1 MAAAALRSRGG
12 GAVLATLLRPRRGY
26 KSTFLASELELQRSA
41 SPRAP
46 PPPQELLFGKV
57 FTDHM
62 LTVEWSRS
70 GGWGRPQIRPFQELR
85 LHPAASALHYAVELF
100 EGLKA
105 FRGDDDKIR
114 LFRPELNMERMQR
127 SARRVCL
134 PEFDGRELLECIR
147 ALVRLEGRWVPRD
160 PRSSLYIRP
169 TFIGTEPTLGVAPP
183 GRALLFVLLCPVG
196 PYFPGGF
203 GPVRLLADPRH
214 VRAWPGGAGH
224 CKLGGNYGPCL
235 ELQEEARARGCQ
247 QVLWLHGPEQL
258 LTEVGTMN
266 LFVFWERPD
275 GGLELVTPPLDG
287 LILPGVTRQSLLEL
301 ARQGSSGC
309 AKPPCPWAAFW
320 GRCGPG
326 GSGRCSGPAPPASC
340 APWGRSSTGTSCSR
354 CPPWRTAPR
363 WPRGSCG
370 SSATSSTAA
379 SPARGPRPCDP
390 QKLRRTLRGVPGP
403 PQKCTKNGGGAPS
416 SPPPP
421 KPQPPPLPFWGGV
434 PNPLPSSAPP
444 PPCNTLS

>member
-26 KSTFLASELELQRSA
+26 NSTFWASELELERSGT
-41 SPRAP
+41 PGTPPAP
-46 PPPQELLFGKV
+46 QDLVFGKV

-62 LTVEWSRS
+62 LTVEWSRAE
-70 GGWGRPQIRPFQELR
+70 GWGRPKIRPFQELR
-85 LHPAASALHYAVELF
+85 LHPASSALHYAVELF

-196 PYFPGGF
+196 PYFPGGLF
-203 GPVRLLADPRH
+203 APVRLLADPGH

-235 ELQEEARARGCQ
+235 ELQEAARARGCH
-247 QVLWLHGPEQL
+247 QVLWLHGPECH

-301 ARQGSSGC
+301 ARQWGEFEVREAPLPMGSVLGALRAGRLREMFGAGTACVVCPVGEILYQDKLHPVPTMENGPRVAGRFLRELSDIQYGRV
-309 AKPPCPWAAFW
+309 PSPWA
-320 GRCGPG
+320 
-326 GSGRCSGPAPPASC
+326 
-340 APWGRSSTGTSCSR
+340 
-354 CPPWRTAPR
+354 
-363 WPRGSCG
+363 
-370 SSATSSTAA
+370 
-379 SPARGPRPCDP
+379 
-390 QKLRRTLRGVPGP
+390 
-403 PQKCTKNGGGAPS
+403 
-416 SPPPP
+416 
-421 KPQPPPLPFWGGV
+421 QPV
-434 PNPLPSSAPP
+434 
-444 PPCNTLS
+444 

>member
-1 MAAAALRSRGG
+1 
-12 GAVLATLLRPRRGY
+12 
-26 KSTFLASELELQRSA
+26 
-41 SPRAP
+41 
-46 PPPQELLFGKV
+46 
-57 FTDHM
+57 M
-62 LTVEWSRS
+62 LTVEWSRA

-85 LHPAASALHYAVELF
+85 LHPASSALHYAVELF

-169 TFIGTEPTLGVAPP
+169 ALIGTEPALGVAPP

-196 PYFPGGF
+196 PYFPSGF

-214 VRAWPGGAGH
+214 ARAWPGGAGH

-235 ELQEEARARGCQ
+235 ELQEAARARGCH
-247 QVLWLHGPEQL
+247 QVLWLHGPERH

-301 ARQGSSGC
+301 ARQVSSRC
-309 AKPPCPWAAFW
+309 ARPPCPWAAFW
-320 GRCGPG
+320 GRCGGG
-326 GSGRCSGPAPPASC
+326 GSGRCSGPAPPASS
-340 APWGRSSTGTSCSR
+340 APWGRSCTRTSCTR

-363 WPRGSCG
+363 WPGGSCG

-379 SPARGPRPCDP
+379 SPARGPSPCDP
-390 QKLRRTLRGVPGP
+390 PPKKEPAPDTPGGSRDPPKMHQKWGRGPDFPSPTL
-403 PQKCTKNGGGAPS
+403 KSLSGGSQIP
-416 SPPPP
+416 SPPKKKPLQTLFGRGGPQIPP
-421 KPQPPPLPFWGGV
+421 SPSPAQPLP
-434 PNPLPSSAPP
+434 PRAIL
-444 PPCNTLS
+444 